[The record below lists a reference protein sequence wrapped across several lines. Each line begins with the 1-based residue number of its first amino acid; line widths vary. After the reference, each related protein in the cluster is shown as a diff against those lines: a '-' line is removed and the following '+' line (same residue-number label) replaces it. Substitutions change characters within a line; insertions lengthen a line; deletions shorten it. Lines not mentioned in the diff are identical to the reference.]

1 MFDGSFDRVVDVA
14 HSSSSLLLLMLLI
27 NVEPLA
33 EVLVVVAVLVVGPS
47 SDTVNDDFGAST
59 AQSRPRPRNCAAMMT
74 VGVVVEEGVVTSSG
88 VG

>member
-1 MFDGSFDRVVDVA
+1 MFDGSIDRVVDVA
-14 HSSSSLLLLMLLI
+14 HSSSSSLLLMLIL

-33 EVLVVVAVLVVGPS
+33 GAIVVLAVLVVGPS
-47 SDTVNDDFGAST
+47 DTTDNDDFGAST

-74 VGVVVEEGVVTSSG
+74 VEVVVEEGVVTSSG

>member
-1 MFDGSFDRVVDVA
+1 
-14 HSSSSLLLLMLLI
+14 MLLI

-33 EVLVVVAVLVVGPS
+33 EVLVVAAVLLVVGPS
-47 SDTVNDDFGAST
+47 SDTDNDDFGAST

-74 VGVVVEEGVVTSSG
+74 VEVLVEEVVTVTSSG